1 MPCDARRE
9 NGTSPTPGVDLENAS
24 QSSPPTFGAA
34 IAGRLPKP
42 EQQLLGAPAPTEVFR
57 DAVRA
62 AKIGADEDISHL
74 SASLIDKYVAD
85 LKHLG
90 LLANHEGKSA

>member
-1 MPCDARRE
+1 MTRDARHK
-9 NGTSPTPGVDLENAS
+9 NSISPTPAGDLEKRIAELSANDD
-24 QSSPPTFGAA
+24 QIRAA
-34 IAGRLPKP
+34 IP
-42 EQQLLGAPAPTEVFR
+42 APAPTEVFR

-62 AKIGADEDISHL
+62 AKIGAGEDIPHL

-85 LKHLG
+85 LKCLG